1 MPVLEREP
9 RLDVAPEVGLPALD
23 EAAARRDLRDQ
34 IARLEA
40 QLGAAVSAGFPHL
53 HPRPPASARA
63 GGGRLL
69 DLGALE
75 GVRDELAER
84 LRTLRL
90 QADAL
95 GARQAASRRLL
106 EGMLLEP
113 GRHHWVRVSAA
124 DLGEPGCQR
133 WQVRP
138 RLGVLGMLLGWWRVK
153 LSSGCPLATGNRRS
167 PGAPRGPSERQDD
180 GRAQGF
186 CLCRTRRCTVSVAG
200 GPLGPTE
207 GTGWNRSGV

>member
-1 MPVLEREP
+1 MSMPVLEREDRRRVP
-9 RLDVAPEVGLPALD
+9 PEVVLPALD

-34 IARLEA
+34 IARLET
-40 QLGAAVSAGFPHL
+40 QLGGAVSAGFPHL
-53 HPRPPASARA
+53 HPPPPPLGRA

-75 GVRDELAER
+75 RVRDELAER
-84 LRTLRL
+84 LRVLRL

-95 GARQAASRRLL
+95 GAQQAASRRLL

-138 RLGVLGMLLGWWRVK
+138 RLGLLGMLMGWWRVK
-153 LSSGCPLATGNRRS
+153 LSSGCPLATGHRRS
-167 PGAPRGPSERQDD
+167 PGPAVDSP
-180 GRAQGF
+180 AWT
-186 CLCRTRRCTVSVAG
+186 TRRSS
-200 GPLGPTE
+200 PTRAV
-207 GTGWNRSGV
+207 RSRC